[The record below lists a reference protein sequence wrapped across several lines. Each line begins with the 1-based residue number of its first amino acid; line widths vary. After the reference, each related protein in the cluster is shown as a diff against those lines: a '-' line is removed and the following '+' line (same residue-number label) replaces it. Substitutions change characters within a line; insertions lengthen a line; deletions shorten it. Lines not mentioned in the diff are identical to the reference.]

1 MDNLERVRTSINFD
15 NTYFRNLVGFYSPVD
30 ADRVPDP
37 NLLCFNHKLGT
48 QLNLKQEFFDS
59 PEGAQIFS
67 GNLKPDG
74 SQSLSQVY
82 AGHQFGGYS
91 PQLGDGRAVLLG
103 EVMDVNGE
111 RFDIQ
116 LKGSGR
122 TPYSRG
128 GDGKAAVGPVLREY
142 IISEAMH
149 ALGIPTTRSLAAVS
163 TGESVYR
170 EARLPGAVL
179 TRVASSHLRVGTFQF
194 IASKGDNR
202 AMKKLAD
209 YAIDRHYKD
218 AFRNKNPYLEF
229 LKKVS
234 DRQASLVA
242 MWMNVGFIHGVMNT
256 DNMTISGETIDYGP
270 CAFMDTYDS
279 KKVFSSIDT
288 NGRYSFKNQP
298 YVAQWNIARL
308 AETLLPLID
317 EDLNRS
323 IVKATEIVESFNTT
337 FDDYWLKGMRLKLGI
352 TNDFPEDQSLA
363 IEFLEIIEE
372 NKLDFTKSFLIIND
386 DISEDYSSWVKNDTR
401 ALNWYQKLQL
411 RKEKNAKYE
420 TSKLINP
427 KVIPRNHLVEE
438 AILSAYEDDLKPF
451 ENLVQILQK
460 PFLRT
465 TESLAYTNPP
475 ERIDKNYQTFCGT

>member
-1 MDNLERVRTSINFD
+1 MNFD

-30 ADRVPDP
+30 ADSVPAP

-48 QLNLKQEFFDS
+48 QLNLEQEFFDS

-103 EVMDVNGE
+103 EVMDVKGE

-194 IASKGDNR
+194 IASKGDNS
-202 AMKKLAD
+202 AIKKLAD

-317 EDLNRS
+317 EDLDKS
-323 IVKATEIVESFNTT
+323 IVKATDIVESFNAT

-372 NKLDFTKSFLIIND
+372 NELDFTKSFLILNEER
-386 DISEDYSSWVKNDTR
+386 SESF
-401 ALNWYQKLQL
+401 LNWTNHDMRAVDWLHKLER
-411 RKEKNAKYE
+411 RKEKNINVKKQ
-420 TSKLINP
+420 KLVNP
-427 KVIPRNHLVEE
+427 IFIPRNHLVEE
-438 AILSAYEDDLKPF
+438 VIAKAYDNDLTPLKKLIGILYNPYERSKDLDYF
-451 ENLVQILQK
+451 
-460 PFLRT
+460 
-465 TESLAYTNPP
+465 ANPP
-475 ERIDKNYQTFCGT
+475 EVINESYKTFCGT